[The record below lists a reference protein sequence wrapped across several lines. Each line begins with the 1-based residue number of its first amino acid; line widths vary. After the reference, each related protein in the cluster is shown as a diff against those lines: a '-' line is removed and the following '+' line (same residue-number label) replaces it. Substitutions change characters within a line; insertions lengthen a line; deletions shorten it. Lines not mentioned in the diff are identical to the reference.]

1 MAPAFAER
9 FVMKLVVRCYA
20 QAIAI
25 VLCVAASMVLLLPP
39 MRLAIR
45 QIFGGLEV
53 NQKCSNPMRDGVF
66 ARSADPLW
74 LARSRG
80 ESPPLLWVRSRVIPA
95 FNPVTTSL
103 SVPKPPGIRSPT
115 RSPNSLNGHPQ
126 TGSLSAKGCASSWL
140 VFPTGPC
147 QGF

>member
-45 QIFGGLEV
+45 QIFGGLEGK
-53 NQKCSNPMRDGVF
+53 Q
-66 ARSADPLW
+66 W
-74 LARSRG
+74 
-80 ESPPLLWVRSRVIPA
+80 
-95 FNPVTTSL
+95 
-103 SVPKPPGIRSPT
+103 
-115 RSPNSLNGHPQ
+115 
-126 TGSLSAKGCASSWL
+126 
-140 VFPTGPC
+140 
-147 QGF
+147 